1 MAPAGQRSYAPRVA
15 SVAHTWHPRA
25 KGHMYHAWHLSP
37 TRGTRGPKVIC
48 TTRGICRPRMA
59 PAGQRSYAPRVA
71 SVAHAWHPR
80 AKGHMYHAWHL
91 SPMRGTRGPKVICTT
106 RGICRPCVAPAGQR
120 SYVPR
125 VASVAHRCICHV
137 WTTCQVYGQKHK
149 IGTTLGELN
158 WLDAILQKHS
168 TASLRMDIG
177 TYVYGASGG
186 MTLVRGKSRGTFCN
200 PLCALVAILVPHVAT
215 RRSLRPPSPG
225 VSTTRG

>member
-1 MAPAGQRSYAPRVA
+1 
-15 SVAHTWHPRA
+15 
-25 KGHMYHAWHLSP
+25 
-37 TRGTRGPKVIC
+37 
-48 TTRGICRPRMA
+48 MA

-200 PLCALVAILVPHVAT
+200 PLCALAILVPHVAT
-215 RRSLRPPSPG
+215 RRSLCPPPHLALVPRVAERRTPCPWEKVPRVAMALVPRVAARRTPCPPPG
-225 VSTTRG
+225 ACTTRGCLHPNQVHGRSRAELRF